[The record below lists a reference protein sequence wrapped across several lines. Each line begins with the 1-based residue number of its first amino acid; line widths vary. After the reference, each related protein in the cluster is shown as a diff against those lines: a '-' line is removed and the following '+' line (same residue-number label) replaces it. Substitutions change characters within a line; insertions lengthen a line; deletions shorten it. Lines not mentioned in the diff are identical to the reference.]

1 MSQSFAFNP
10 NLSGFALDSVSM
22 VSFTLPV
29 NPPQPWLRKAG
40 AGLAWAFTAV
50 IALSGTAAVPLAFAA
65 FAPAAA
71 FGLSLALTGMMAMGA
86 WVAWRFSAPA
96 PRKSVLIGW
105 LLYVLA
111 WQGLMA
117 VGARAALTEP
127 AALFYANLYVG
138 VLLGGIV
145 LLGVA
150 LWRLRNPA
158 NLAPPQAQ
166 SWRGAPLVI
175 TSYGTPWFVH
185 LGIACGV
192 IGISLVLALAY
203 LRAHSAG
210 LSRGQLAFLVAFLL
224 HGNLLGI
231 AGALHAA
238 RDLLRTRFPDRPCL
252 WLANGKLNVRGR
264 FALDCAKI
272 TRIEYHRLQM
282 RSGSSQQGL
291 DIYSSE
297 LVPGEFVTIGF
308 TNMTVKPRDAMR
320 DLQSALD
327 GRGIVFEDVNSSGIP
342 AETLAWTKAELKRRG
357 ESPRMRR
364 KVGKKLLAN
373 NPTFKISIEQRIAGI
388 PAQMARID
396 DLIAAAGKRNAA
408 TIAQLAQSAARIGWP
423 QDGTALAP
431 SRTWPE
437 GTDYKTLNAADQAN
451 FFRDSSIVHH
461 LRMQQWVND
470 FPAEIEK
477 LEASRQS
484 LQATAKSS
492 QDLLEKYFS

>member
-1 MSQSFAFNP
+1 MLAFRLGAIAAP
-10 NLSGFALDSVSM
+10 DRVGGETVVMPSGLGLQRTRLALNRVSM

-29 NPPQPWLRKAG
+29 NPPQPWFRKAG

-50 IALSGTAAVPLAFAA
+50 IALCSTAAVPLAFSA

-71 FGLSLALTGMMAMGA
+71 FGLSLALAGMMAMGA

-105 LLYVLA
+105 LLCVLA
-111 WQGLMA
+111 WQSLMA

-145 LLGVA
+145 LLGVS

-185 LGIACGV
+185 LGIAFGV

-210 LSRGQLAFLVAFLL
+210 LSRGQLAFLAAFLL
-224 HGNLLGI
+224 HGNVLGI

-238 RDLLRTRFPDRPCL
+238 RALLRTRFPDRPYL

-272 TRIEYHRLQM
+272 TRIEYHSLQM

-297 LVPGEFVTIGF
+297 LVPGECVTIGF
-308 TNMTVKPRDAMR
+308 TNLTVKPRDAMR

-327 GRGIVFEDVNSSGIP
+327 GRGIVFED
-342 AETLAWTKAELKRRG
+342 AELKRRA

-364 KVGKKLLAN
+364 KVG
-373 NPTFKISIEQRIAGI
+373 
-388 PAQMARID
+388 
-396 DLIAAAGKRNAA
+396 
-408 TIAQLAQSAARIGWP
+408 
-423 QDGTALAP
+423 
-431 SRTWPE
+431 
-437 GTDYKTLNAADQAN
+437 TLNAADQAN